1 MDHLCCVSIKI
12 KKNKTVSNKALRREK
27 ITKKI
32 RSRFLTIYF
41 FYCFCLNQLQT
52 PIISFNLKD
61 ILILFFC

>member
-1 MDHLCCVSIKI
+1 MIKI
-12 KKNKTVSNKALRREK
+12 KRNKTVSNEALRRET

>member
-1 MDHLCCVSIKI
+1 MIKI
-12 KKNKTVSNKALRREK
+12 KRNKTVSNEALRREK